1 MAEICAIGCASI
13 LIPSPYVP
21 NNHQYYNA
29 KELADAGAAQLLE
42 EKDMNAQS
50 LSDLINAL
58 MADEGRRE
66 KMKAASRALGKTDAA
81 EKMIALCREISHAGT
96 V

>member
-1 MAEICAIGCASI
+1 
-13 LIPSPYVP
+13 
-21 NNHQYYNA
+21 
-29 KELADAGAAQLLE
+29 
-42 EKDMNAQS
+42 MNAQS

>member
-42 EKDMNAQS
+42 EKDMNAES
-50 LSDLINAL
+50 LSTLINTL
-58 MADEGRRE
+58 MEDKEKRE
-66 KMKAASRALGKTDAA
+66 AMKAASRQLGRSDAA
-81 EKMIALCREISHAGT
+81 EKMIALCREISHA
-96 V
+96 

>member
-1 MAEICAIGCASI
+1 M
-13 LIPSPYVP
+13 
-21 NNHQYYNA
+21 
-29 KELADAGAAQLLE
+29 LE

-50 LSDLINAL
+50 LSKLINEL
-58 MADEGRRE
+58 MADEPRRE
-66 KMKAASRALGKTDAA
+66 RMKAASQETGKTDAA